1 MDWHTD
7 QLTNAGDV
15 MNTGILDSSATA
27 SSATVGIA
35 TASTREFSVPT
46 GGLSRFLTPGDRDWN
61 DDGAGTWIA
70 GYAGGLTYTLTADS
84 VDSRLTLHNRG
95 RTDLAVLSIPGF
107 TAMSGARL
115 TPLSAG
121 SSATLPDNEFHVLQA
136 ERRGGRPVIVGQI
149 VDDGEPAFLIHP
161 PRPDEVDWLRMPGA
175 DEFWTPYSPAP
186 SAGPGQS
193 GGASRSAAEP
203 HSATGFHDATDAGVC
218 CESVAGMAVVHNR
231 GPRRIAVLMTGLGGA
246 FDLVVAL
253 PGESIPIPPGPGIH
267 YVHAARDS
275 GRPVVVDVIHVR
287 P

>member
-1 MDWHTD
+1 
-7 QLTNAGDV
+7 

-27 SSATVGIA
+27 SSATAGIA
-35 TASTREFSVPT
+35 TASTQEFSVPT

-70 GYAGGLTYTLTADS
+70 GYADGLTYTLTADS
-84 VDSRLTLHNRG
+84 ADSRLTLHNRG

-121 SSATLPDNEFHVLQA
+121 SSAALPDNEFHVLQA

-149 VDDGEPAFLIHP
+149 VDDGEPAFLFHP
-161 PRPDEVDWLRMPGA
+161 PRPDEVDWPRMPGA
-175 DEFWTPYSPAP
+175 DEFWTPYSATP
-186 SAGPGQS
+186 SAEPDQS
-193 GGASRSAAEP
+193 GVASDSIAGRF
-203 HSATGFHDATDAGVC
+203 GATDAGVC

-267 YVHAARDS
+267 YVQAARDS

>member
-1 MDWHTD
+1 
-7 QLTNAGDV
+7 
-15 MNTGILDSSATA
+15 MNTGTLDSSETA
-27 SSATVGIA
+27 SSPTVGIA

-46 GGLSRFLTPGDRDWN
+46 GRLSRFLTPGDRDWN

-84 VDSRLTLHNRG
+84 ADTRLTLHNRG
-95 RTDLAVLSIPGF
+95 RSDLAVLSIPGF

-121 SSATLPDNEFHVLQA
+121 SSAALPDNEFHVLQA
-136 ERRGGRPVIVGQI
+136 ERRGGRPVVVGQI
-149 VDDGEPAFLIHP
+149 VDDGVPAFLIHP
-161 PRPDEVDWLRMPGA
+161 PRPDEVDWPRMPGA
-175 DEFWTPYSPAP
+175 DEFWTPYSATPH
-186 SAGPGQS
+186 
-193 GGASRSAAEP
+193 SAAEP
-203 HSATGFHDATDAGVC
+203 RSASDFHDAADAGVF

-267 YVHAARDS
+267 YVQAARDS